1 MILESVLT
9 AVITVIVGVLVYS
22 FSQIASRFIFEP
34 IHRQDEIRGEIADS
48 LIFYAN
54 VYANPGTASP
64 QLTAQASD
72 KFRQLASL
80 LMSRTCLIRVYGF
93 FSWLGLIPGIL
104 NLMKAH
110 GNLIGLSNNVSKPGS
125 STQNVQ
131 WAEEIKRLLK
141 I

>member
-1 MILESVLT
+1 MIFESVLT

-22 FSQIASRFIFEP
+22 FSQIVSRFIIEP

-54 VYANPGTASP
+54 VYANPGTPP

-80 LMSRTCLIRVYGF
+80 LMSRTCLIRMYGF
-93 FSWLGLIPGIL
+93 FSWLGLIPGL
-104 NLMKAH
+104 SNLMKAH
-110 GNLIGLSNNVSKPGS
+110 GNLIGLSNNVGKPGS
-125 STQNVQ
+125 STQNVR